1 MLLCANR
8 QNTWA
13 QEPKV
18 VLELALIILTDPL
31 RDFKLSVSAT
41 VGVTGLEVLNPRGG
55 IFLPQGIAKVSLNF
69 VVSVTCL
76 LCSPWVWAVP

>member
-1 MLLCANR
+1 MLLCTNR

-41 VGVTGLEVLNPRGG
+41 VGVAGLEVLNPREGM
-55 IFLPQGIAKVSLNF
+55 FPPQGTAKVSLNF
-69 VVSVTCL
+69 VVSITCL